1 MKLAMSRGEK
11 SNNVS
16 TAEAKDQFAEQLKNA
31 INHVNDLQTKSDI
44 KTNQLVR
51 GEDVDLHDVMITA
64 QKAGVTL
71 QAATEIQNKVI
82 EAYREVMR
90 MQI

>member
-1 MKLAMSRGEK
+1 MSRGEK
-11 SNNVS
+11 TSNIS
-16 TAEAKDQFAEQLKNA
+16 TAEAKDQFAQQLKNA
-31 INHVNDLQTKSDI
+31 INHVNDLQTKSDV
-44 KTNQLVR
+44 KTNQLIR

>member
-1 MKLAMSRGEK
+1 MC
-11 SNNVS
+11 V
-16 TAEAKDQFAEQLKNA
+16 
-31 INHVNDLQTKSDI
+31 
-44 KTNQLVR
+44 
-51 GEDVDLHDVMITA
+51 TA